1 MLMTIFVKKIV
12 YFHLFSLYSRRMT
25 ENFEQKYL
33 KVDDIH
39 TVAYRLYGNKNG
51 IPLLMFHGGPGGDID
66 YGLLEL
72 IDLNAF
78 YVVTISQRGCGLST
92 PFGELR
98 HNTTQELI
106 EDIEKIRQAEGL
118 GKCVIFGR
126 SWGTSLALL
135 YALCYPQNCA
145 YLVLRGIFLAR
156 DEDEDWTLR
165 RSATVYP
172 KEWKEFARGFNS
184 GEPLNVQLYEKIVQA
199 PYQKA
204 LPFSQR
210 LSHYFEILATNNPQA
225 PLREETLQNLTANK
239 IFLHYSVN
247 HYFLEPDFM
256 AKNLPNLDKHHL
268 CGTILHGGADNDC
281 LVSQAQYLHQQWQGS
296 QLIIEPSAPHCD
308 KHQGIRQHLQNIFKQ
323 VAQEVSV

>member
-1 MLMTIFVKKIV
+1 MTIFVKKIV
-12 YFHLFSLYSRRMT
+12 YFHPFWFYSRRMT

-39 TVAYRLYGNKNG
+39 TVAYRLYGKKGG
-51 IPLLMFHGGPGGDID
+51 IPLLMLHGGPGGDID
-66 YGLLEL
+66 YNLLEL
-72 IDLNAF
+72 IDLNKF
-78 YVVTISQRGCGLST
+78 FVVTISQRGCGLST

-126 SWGTSLALL
+126 SWGTTLALL

-156 DEDEDWTLR
+156 DDDEDWTLR

-172 KEWKEFARGFNS
+172 QEWSHFAQGLNPN
-184 GEPLNVQLYEKIVQA
+184 EPLNLQLYERIVHA
-199 PYQKA
+199 PFQEA

-210 LSHYFEILATNNPQA
+210 LSHYFEILATNNPLA
-225 PLREETLQNLTANK
+225 PLREETVQNLTANK

-247 HYFLEPDFM
+247 HYFLESDFM
-256 AKNLPNLDKHHL
+256 AKNLANLDKNHIH
-268 CGTILHGGADNDC
+268 GTILHGGADNDC
-281 LVSQAQYLHQQWQGS
+281 LVSQAQYLHQQWKGS
-296 QLIIEPSAPHCD
+296 QLIIEPNAPHCD
-308 KHQGIRQHLQNIFKQ
+308 KYPGIRQHLQNIFKQ
-323 VAQEVSV
+323 VAQEFSI

>member
-1 MLMTIFVKKIV
+1 MATYRFVKKIV

-39 TVAYRLYGNKNG
+39 TVAYRLYGNKSG

-72 IDLNAF
+72 IDLNVF
-78 YVVTISQRGCGLST
+78 YVVTISQRGCGLSA
-92 PFGELR
+92 PLGELR
-98 HNTTQELI
+98 HNTTHDLI

-118 GKCVIFGR
+118 DKCVVFGR
-126 SWGTSLALL
+126 SWGTTLAIL
-135 YALCYPQNCA
+135 YAFQFPQHCA

-165 RSATVYP
+165 RSASVYP
-172 KEWKEFARGFNS
+172 YEWSKFAQDLNPE
-184 GEPLNVQLYEKIVQA
+184 EPLNVQLYEKIVQA
-199 PYQKA
+199 PYQEA

-225 PLREETLQNLTANK
+225 PLREETLQNLAANQ

-256 AKNLPNLDKHHL
+256 AKNLPNLDMHHL
-268 CGTILHGGADNDC
+268 RGTILHGGADNDC

-308 KHQGIRQHLQNIFKQ
+308 KHQGIRHQLQCVFRK
-323 VAQEVSV
+323 VAELSGV